1 MEFNALVLLLSQI
14 AAVILV
20 SRVLGFGARAL
31 GQPLVIAEMVA
42 GILLGPSLFGWLMPE
57 ASATLFPAS
66 SMPVLKMLS
75 QLGLVLFMFLVGIEL
90 DPKLLRGRE
99 RASVFISHSSIV
111 LPFALGFGAAY
122 LLYDSHAPQGVAFLP
137 FALFFGIS
145 MSVTAFP
152 VLARI
157 LTERRLTRTKVGAI
171 AIACAAVDD
180 VTAWCLLAV
189 VVAIA
194 RARGIADAALTV
206 GLSLTYSLFM
216 LFVARPLLRRAG
228 DKVLAKHG
236 TLTSGWVAA
245 VLFLLL
251 VSAGI
256 TEAIGI
262 HALFGAFLFGAVLP
276 REGGLDKILVQK
288 LESVAVLLLMPLFF
302 AFSGL
307 RTRVGLVGGGGEW
320 LLVLGI
326 IALATLGK
334 YGGST
339 LAARY
344 TGSSWREASAIGVL
358 MNTRGLMELIV
369 LNIGMDLGVI
379 TPTLFTMLVI
389 MALVTTFATT
399 PLLKLVYPDSEL
411 SRDTPPEGAVAL
423 TRT

>member
-1 MEFNALVLLLSQI
+1 VHRGAHTLAALATDDYESARDRI
-14 AAVILV
+14 A
-20 SRVLGFGARAL
+20 RF
-31 GQPLVIAEMVA
+31 
-42 GILLGPSLFGWLMPE
+42 
-57 ASATLFPAS
+57 
-66 SMPVLKMLS
+66 
-75 QLGLVLFMFLVGIEL
+75 
-90 DPKLLRGRE
+90 
-99 RASVFISHSSIV
+99 
-111 LPFALGFGAAY
+111 
-122 LLYDSHAPQGVAFLP
+122 
-137 FALFFGIS
+137 
-145 MSVTAFP
+145 
-152 VLARI
+152 
-157 LTERRLTRTKVGAI
+157 VGAKPTEI
-171 AIACAAVDD
+171 SWAMNATDALN
-180 VTAWCLLAV
+180 T
-189 VVAIA
+189 VA
-194 RARGIADAALTV
+194 
-206 GLSLTYSLFM
+206 LSLAYSLFM
-216 LFVARPLLRRAG
+216 LYVARPLLRRAG
-228 DKVLAKHG
+228 QKMLERSG
-236 TLTSGWVAA
+236 SLTSGGVAA

-276 REGGLDKILVQK
+276 REAGLAGALVPK

-307 RTRVGLVGGGGEW
+307 RTRVGLVGGVTEW
-320 LLVLGI
+320 LLVLAI

-344 TGSSWREASAIGVL
+344 TGSTWREASAIGVL

-411 SRDTPPEGAVAL
+411 LREAPDAAAALSRT
-423 TRT
+423 